1 MGTQI
6 LKPVPPY
13 ETMTV
18 ECKTVREQSGGLIV
32 VVEGFV
38 RDASGATLL
47 AKATAEMGDLS
58 KM

>member
-1 MGTQI
+1 

-47 AKATAEMGDLS
+47 AKATAEMVDLS